1 MLEVCCGSYEDA
13 LTASQAGA
21 KRIELNSALPLGGL
35 TPTTATLDMIKRNT
49 AMEVICMVRCR
60 EGGFFYSE
68 NEYMQMIEEATELLE
83 HGADGIAFGFLDEQ
97 KNLSVTRIRN
107 MVTLIHS
114 YNKIAVFHRAFDVM
128 ENTDSIHMLYE
139 LGIDRVLTSGQKPT
153 AFAGIETLK
162 NLQENYGDKI
172 EIVAGCGI
180 TYENVLH
187 IMKETGIINIHSSC
201 KEYSLDPTTS
211 GSSVSFSVHK
221 NEYQHVSFSKV
232 KAMMNYLP

>member
-49 AMEVICMVRCR
+49 DMEVICMVRCR

-172 EIVAGCGI
+172 EIVGLGCYCKCTIFFEGNRTI
-180 TYENVLH
+180 ISK
-187 IMKETGIINIHSSC
+187 IMHSYPKKRVNCII
-201 KEYSLDPTTS
+201 
-211 GSSVSFSVHK
+211 
-221 NEYQHVSFSKV
+221 
-232 KAMMNYLP
+232 